1 MLHISID
8 GEWEMLVM
16 EAQSVINFVS
26 PKREIKK
33 LIVNFVVRY
42 YLDEKWGRWR
52 VGVGLLDLLLFE
64 GLRMKKTL
72 SFNMKLDIFL
82 S

>member
-1 MLHISID
+1 
-8 GEWEMLVM
+8 MLVM

-42 YLDEKWGRWR
+42 YLDEK
-52 VGVGLLDLLLFE
+52 
-64 GLRMKKTL
+64 
-72 SFNMKLDIFL
+72 
-82 S
+82 